1 MEIAVVIILLL
12 FGIALLLV
20 EIFLIPGLSV
30 AGIGGILFLAGSI
43 FYAYS
48 FIGPEAGH
56 LTFVAAVL
64 LLGVAVWIFLKTKAL
79 ERMSLKT
86 NVDGVNDPMQGMN
99 IQVGDEGI
107 ASSRLA
113 PMGKIKI
120 KGMVMEA
127 KSVDDFIDEGTE
139 VVVIQ
144 VMSTNVLVERK
155 INNV

>member
-48 FIGPEAGH
+48 FIGPQAGH
-56 LTFVAAVL
+56 LTFVAAVI
-64 LLGVAVWIFLKTKAL
+64 LLGVSIWLFLKTKAL

-86 NVDGVNDPMQGMN
+86 NVDGKNDPMQGMN
-99 IQVGDEGI
+99 IQVGEEGVAI
-107 ASSRLA
+107 SRLA

-139 VVVIQ
+139 VMVIQ
-144 VMSTNVLVERK
+144 VMRTNVLVERK
-155 INNV
+155 TKK

>member
-48 FIGPEAGH
+48 FIGPAAGH
-56 LTFVAAVL
+56 LTFVAAVI
-64 LLGVAVWIFLKTKAL
+64 LLGVSIWLFLKTKAL

-86 NVDGVNDPMQGMN
+86 NVDGKNDPMQGMN
-99 IQVGDEGI
+99 IQVGEEGVAI
-107 ASSRLA
+107 SRLA

-139 VVVIQ
+139 VMVIQ

-155 INNV
+155 TKK